1 MKSQESSLDLNCWTI
16 EYTTTKKDKEICRS
30 VHKTQKRRRMFSC
43 PLKETHPAVENGSNA
58 SSQHCNSVEILDS
71 HILPATGT
79 VFVETEESGK
89 ETRWMIFKTFP
100 ATMKI
105 RARNDFNVV
114 KTFKWPQENIKVIS
128 FGEDTG
134 GTGSDSKSR
143 KDDEVE
149 ISFSTLDLDY
159 KNLTKLLHFNHSR
172 RKAFLSLGSLSKIPL
187 DVYLVA
193 CFKYYLITSED
204 EMSVG
209 NSMKK
214 TQLGA
219 FPKPPNLD
227 MFCEFLAS
235 LTSLFDGALKEVEN
249 LAYYMLENQDFCSWL
264 FQFVKFLIQQCREV
278 IESRNHSNRDEESSL
293 ENRALNVLNG
303 FIVINN
309 LLYFEHNYHSNFT
322 YELCDV
328 RCYVCEEWCLLEDMS
343 CYNHFLFVILQDA
356 TQCHWMRHLSNR
368 IRQVAMEFWTLCF
381 ASNICESGVLDDA
394 FQELLREKNFYAYVL
409 EPLLKRHANK
419 DIMAMK
425 LLQKILESDY
435 LEPNLFLE
443 EQSCFSQGDKLQ
455 PFLNNWLS
463 DIASKTPKRF
473 FNSWN
478 RLRLRVVYLM
488 LRHHYI
494 LERLLTNHMMS
505 FTSVVLNLLQVGF
518 SVLFEYN
525 SIDCYLETDHDSDR
539 GDNEQNAEL
548 YGILFQF
555 FSLLGIPNVG
565 HSLCRYILSNHFTSQ
580 RSLEKLGRVLWK
592 LPLEV
597 HRSMVTH
604 EECHRYH
611 IVNIVFESYR
621 GGNVDR
627 RTGSDVEYDGRT
639 QEMSNSKFTSPFSET
654 DEPQQSLAKVE
665 ISTADSS
672 TRYFES
678 LCQHVRRMKPM
689 EFSGILEEL
698 QDFAKYVLESELM
711 RLKGDDSK
719 PAPFVRLKRN
729 EYTCDY
735 IGPIRGK
742 GEMDKVMVCHCSSV
756 GDAPCCVDSSCLNRA
771 SFTECH
777 PEYCRGG
784 NQCQNQRFQ
793 KCEYAR
799 VKLFPAGERGWGLK
813 TMEFLPKGTFI
824 IEYQGEVIEMEEYER
839 RKKRYTGE
847 KHFYFMSLDSDHMID
862 ASRKSNMARFINH
875 SCQPNCHTEKWTVV
889 GEPCVGIFASQ
900 GKMHHQSIL
909 YLSTLC
915 DWNFRY

>member
-114 KTFKWPQENIKVIS
+114 KIFKWPQENIKVIS

-143 KDDEVE
+143 KGNLVICFHKGFCSLFILQTLDDEVE

-172 RKAFLSLGSLSKIPL
+172 RKAFLSLGLLSKIPL

-193 CFKYYLITSED
+193 CFKYYLKTSED

-249 LAYYMLENQDFCSWL
+249 LAYYMLENQGICGCWLYSMSLIVVDFCSWL

-343 CYNHFLFVILQDA
+343 CYV
-356 TQCHWMRHLSNR
+356 S
-368 IRQVAMEFWTLCF
+368 FW
-381 ASNICESGVLDDA
+381 
-394 FQELLREKNFYAYVL
+394 
-409 EPLLKRHANK
+409 
-419 DIMAMK
+419 
-425 LLQKILESDY
+425 
-435 LEPNLFLE
+435 LFL
-443 EQSCFSQGDKLQ
+443 CLCID
-455 PFLNNWLS
+455 
-463 DIASKTPKRF
+463 
-473 FNSWN
+473 
-478 RLRLRVVYLM
+478 
-488 LRHHYI
+488 
-494 LERLLTNHMMS
+494 
-505 FTSVVLNLLQVGF
+505 SVVESFFV
-518 SVLFEYN
+518 
-525 SIDCYLETDHDSDR
+525 CYITRCHTVSLDETSFQQDTTSS
-539 GDNEQNAEL
+539 
-548 YGILFQF
+548 YGILD
-555 FSLLGIPNVG
+555 LV
-565 HSLCRYILSNHFTSQ
+565 LC
-580 RSLEKLGRVLWK
+580 K
-592 LPLEV
+592 
-597 HRSMVTH
+597 
-604 EECHRYH
+604 
-611 IVNIVFESYR
+611 
-621 GGNVDR
+621 
-627 RTGSDVEYDGRT
+627 
-639 QEMSNSKFTSPFSET
+639 
-654 DEPQQSLAKVE
+654 
-665 ISTADSS
+665 
-672 TRYFES
+672 
-678 LCQHVRRMKPM
+678 
-689 EFSGILEEL
+689 
-698 QDFAKYVLESELM
+698 
-711 RLKGDDSK
+711 
-719 PAPFVRLKRN
+719 
-729 EYTCDY
+729 
-735 IGPIRGK
+735 
-742 GEMDKVMVCHCSSV
+742 
-756 GDAPCCVDSSCLNRA
+756 
-771 SFTECH
+771 
-777 PEYCRGG
+777 
-784 NQCQNQRFQ
+784 
-793 KCEYAR
+793 
-799 VKLFPAGERGWGLK
+799 
-813 TMEFLPKGTFI
+813 
-824 IEYQGEVIEMEEYER
+824 
-839 RKKRYTGE
+839 
-847 KHFYFMSLDSDHMID
+847 
-862 ASRKSNMARFINH
+862 
-875 SCQPNCHTEKWTVV
+875 
-889 GEPCVGIFASQ
+889 
-900 GKMHHQSIL
+900 
-909 YLSTLC
+909 
-915 DWNFRY
+915 